1 MCYGTVNAEPVSPL
15 PSSLYLVSPISGLLV
30 VGRGFCSSRTCDP
43 PIGQG
48 EQAEASD
55 MLSLV
60 YIHQLIITRL
70 ALYYTI
76 YYTIYC
82 QFIFNLAISITITA
96 ANSFS

>member
-1 MCYGTVNAEPVSPL
+1 MCYGTVNAEPVSPVPCIL
-15 PSSLYLVSPISGLLV
+15 CLQFLVSLV